1 MAGTKVSRAQRSI
14 KHDIISKDS
23 TRIVAAVAVSVFI
36 IVFCGFAI
44 KTLFSQSLYHNRVI
58 SEKET
63 TKKRLEDNEKALVTL
78 KQSYD
83 AFVNSSENILE
94 GSPSGTGPVDGN
106 NAKIVLDALP
116 GAYDYPALSTSFEK
130 ILVDGGYKVD
140 TLGGTEDSSIKAAP
154 TGKAIPVAVPY
165 GFTITAP
172 FAQTFTL
179 LQTLERSIRP
189 MHVDRLG
196 IQVEANG
203 DMRMQVTLHTYFTQQ
218 KAYELGSKEVK

>member
-1 MAGTKVSRAQRSI
+1 MAITKISRAQRSI

-58 SEKET
+58 SEKEK
-63 TKKRLEDNEKALVTL
+63 TKKQLEDNKKALEEL

-83 AFVNSSENILE
+83 AFVNNSENILG
-94 GSPSGTGPVDGN
+94 GSPSGTGSIDGN

-116 GAYDYPALSTSFEK
+116 GQYDYPALSTSFEK

-140 TLGGTEDSSIKAAP
+140 TLGGSEDTSIKAAP
-154 TGKAIPVAVPY
+154 TGKAEPITVAY

-189 MHVDRLG
+189 MNVDRLG
-196 IQVEANG
+196 IQVEADG
-203 DMRMQVTLHTYFTQQ
+203 GIRTQVTLHTYFTQQ